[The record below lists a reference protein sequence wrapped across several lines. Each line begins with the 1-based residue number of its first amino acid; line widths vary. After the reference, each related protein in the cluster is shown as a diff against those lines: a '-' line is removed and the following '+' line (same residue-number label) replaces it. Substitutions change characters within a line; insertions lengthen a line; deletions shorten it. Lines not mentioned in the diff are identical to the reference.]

1 MRLTARAP
9 ATVANLGPGFDAL
22 ALAVDLANEVT
33 VDTEAEP
40 AVAVEGEGAG
50 ELPEDAS
57 NLVFRSMAFLAR
69 EAGGSLPAC
78 SLRSVNRIPL
88 ERGLGSS
95 AAAVVA
101 GLLLA
106 DRLLGTGLEADRL
119 LEVAVD
125 VEGHPDN
132 VAACL
137 HGGLVVAYLS
147 REGWRA
153 ERVEPH
159 PELRPV
165 LLVPEQERVAT
176 DDARRVLPLEVPLR
190 DAAFNAGR
198 AALVVL
204 ALTGRPDLLPEALQD
219 RLHQARRLPLAPS
232 ARALFEDLRE
242 SGVPACVAGSGPSLL
257 AFESEGG
264 GLPELGPGW
273 RVLRP
278 AVAIQGAHVR
288 ADDEMEEENGSS

>member
-1 MRLTARAP
+1 MRLRARVP

-22 ALAVDLANEVT
+22 ALAVDLSNEVV
-33 VDTEAEP
+33 VDTEASP
-40 AVAVEGEGAG
+40 AVEVQGEGAG

-57 NLVFRSMAFLAR
+57 NLVFRTMAYLAR
-69 EAGGSLPAC
+69 ETGGSLPPIR
-78 SLRSVNRIPL
+78 LRCLNDIPL

-106 DRLLGTGLEADRL
+106 DRLLGASLEADRL

-137 HGGLVVAYLS
+137 RGGVVVAYLS
-147 REGWRA
+147 RDGWRA
-153 ERVEPH
+153 ERLEPH
-159 PELRPV
+159 PDLHPV
-165 LLVPEQERVAT
+165 LLVPEGERLPTAE
-176 DDARRVLPLEVPLR
+176 ARRVLPREVPLT

-198 AALVVL
+198 TALAVV
-204 ALTGRPDLLPEALQD
+204 ALTARPGLLPEALDD
-219 RLHQARRLPLAPS
+219 RIHQARRLPLVPAS
-232 ARALFEDLRE
+232 RALFEDLRE
-242 SGVPACVAGSGPSLL
+242 IGVPVCVAGSGPSLL
-257 AFESEGG
+257 AFDSGST

-273 RVLRP
+273 RVLRTRLSGEG
-278 AVAIQGAHVR
+278 AVV
-288 ADDEMEEENGSS
+288 EETA